1 MVFGSFWNSVEKN
14 NNTECFG
21 DLVVRTRGFEK
32 SFGLDN
38 KVFGNSGNLKVNYN
52 IDNNKDTNIRNYYPI
67 CADGLTIYFNNKSL
81 EITTQGFNFLFFD
94 THKHIHIHITI
105 FWLELVRT

>member
-21 DLVVRTRGFEK
+21 DLVVRTRSFEK

-38 KVFGNSGNLKVNYN
+38 TVHGNFRNEKVNL
-52 IDNNKDTNIRNYYPI
+52 IFLSLNY
-67 CADGLTIYFNNKSL
+67 LK
-81 EITTQGFNFLFFD
+81 FLFF
-94 THKHIHIHITI
+94 TQNMII
-105 FWLELVRT
+105 